1 MFFRCPSASL
11 RAYFPIFVPFKE
23 RVMFDICCIG
33 HITLDRVITPSSEK
47 FMAGGTSFYFS
58 NAIRQME
65 VKYKLITALAE
76 TEKRFADKMIA
87 DGIDV
92 AVYPSKHTV
101 FFENIYSYNLDH
113 RTQRVRQTADSFNTS
128 QLRVD
133 AAYYHLGPLLA
144 DDMPLDVI
152 EYLATKGKVSLDV
165 QGFLRTVRDEE
176 VLAIDWKEK
185 LQALPYIHTLKV
197 NEQEMEVLTGT
208 ADVEKAALML
218 SDWGVKEVVM
228 TFGSMGSVIYANNN
242 FYQIPAYPPSATI
255 DATGCGDTYM
265 AGYLYRRVKG
275 DSPKAA
281 GKFAAA
287 MASIKI
293 ANSGPFAGTE
303 ADVQELLLNAV
314 EV

>member
-1 MFFRCPSASL
+1 
-11 RAYFPIFVPFKE
+11 
-23 RVMFDICCIG
+23 MFDICCVG
-33 HITLDRVITPSSEK
+33 HITLDRVVTPSSEK

-58 NAIRQME
+58 NALRQME
-65 VKYKLITALAE
+65 LRYKLITALAQ

-92 AVYPSKHTV
+92 TVYPSAHTV

-113 RTQRVRQTADSFNTS
+113 RTQRVRQTADPFNSS
-128 QLRVD
+128 QLSVD
-133 AAYYHLGPLLA
+133 ANYYHLGPLLA
-144 DDMPLDVI
+144 NDIPLEVI
-152 EYLATKGKVSLDV
+152 EHLATKGKVSLDV
-165 QGFLRTVRDEE
+165 QGYLRTVEDGA

-208 ADVEKAALML
+208 ADVKKAALLL
-218 SDWGVKEVVM
+218 SGWGVKEVVM

-242 FYQIPAYPPSATI
+242 FYQIPAYPPAETI

-275 DSPKAA
+275 DSPRTA
-281 GKFAAA
+281 GRFAAA

-303 ADVQELLLNAV
+303 ADVQELLLHAAAI
-314 EV
+314 